1 MPKLPFVI
9 VGMALAVFA
18 TPSFAQH
25 VVIDG
30 IGTVVDRSLIV
41 LDTSA
46 ANNQIN
52 FLVTVLRP
60 GPREVAQVLCE
71 DKWDPA
77 RAYFGAFVLAE
88 HLNNNVQIQLVPAL
102 VSAGFSKCRLVAIR

>member
-1 MPKLPFVI
+1 MRKLPFI
-9 VGMALAVFA
+9 TLAILSAVFA

-30 IGTVVDRSLIV
+30 VGTVVDRSLIV

-46 ANNQIN
+46 ANDKIN

-60 GPREVAQVLCE
+60 GPREVAQLLCE

-77 RAYFGAFVLAE
+77 KAYLGAAVLAE
-88 HLNNNVQIQLVPAL
+88 HLNTATHIQFVPVLA
-102 VSAGFSKCRLVAIR
+102 SAGFSGCRLVAIR